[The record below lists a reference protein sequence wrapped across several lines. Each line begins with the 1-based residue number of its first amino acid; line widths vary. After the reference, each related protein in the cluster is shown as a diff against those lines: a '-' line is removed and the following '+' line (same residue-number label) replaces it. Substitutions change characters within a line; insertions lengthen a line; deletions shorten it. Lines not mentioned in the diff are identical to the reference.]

1 MELLLPFVAALL
13 VATGVFLLLSTAL
26 IRVIIGLSF
35 ITYGANIGIL
45 IAGGGFERD
54 NPAFLNIAGPYT
66 DPLPQALILTA
77 IVIGFATTA
86 LILVLSLKAYQ
97 ATGTDKIDEI
107 ASEER

>member
-1 MELLLPFVAALL
+1 MPFLAALL

-35 ITYGANIGIL
+35 ITYGANLGIL
-45 IAGGGFERD
+45 IAGGVYERD
-54 NPAFLNIAGPYT
+54 APAFLSIAGPYT

-97 ATGTDKIDEI
+97 ATGTDHIDEI
-107 ASEER
+107 GRDNQ